1 MQFEFF
7 FDISSPWT
15 YIAFHNVRP
24 MAKEF
29 GVAITWRPFL
39 VGGVFNTI
47 NPSVYES
54 REHLVPAKA
63 AYRDKDLADWAR
75 VTGIPLIW
83 EPTVFP
89 VNSVKAMRGCLVT
102 QQAGRLE
109 DVADVFFDL
118 YWAEDRD
125 ISQDDVLTLGCER
138 IGFDQ
143 KVFFD
148 GIAEPA
154 VKQQLKDN
162 TEELIRRG
170 GFGTPTMFVNKDDM
184 YFGND
189 RLLLVREV
197 FKRGAE

>member
-24 MAKEF
+24 IAAEYN
-29 GVAITWRPFL
+29 VTIEWRPIL
-39 VGGVFNTI
+39 VGGIFNTI
-47 NPSVYES
+47 NPSVYEF
-54 REHLVPAKA
+54 RANPVPAKL
-63 AYRDKDLADWAR
+63 AYRDKDIADWAR
-75 VTGIPLIW
+75 APGLPLVW
-83 EPTVFP
+83 EPKVFP
-89 VNSVKAMRGCLVT
+89 VNSVKAMRGCLVAERT
-102 QQAGRLE
+102 GRLV
-109 DVADVFFDL
+109 DLADVFFNL

-125 ISQDDVLTLGCER
+125 ISQDEVLALGCER

-143 KVFFD
+143 KIFFD
-148 GIAEPA
+148 GINEPA

-162 TEELIRRG
+162 TEELMRRG

-189 RLLLVREV
+189 RLLLVREA
-197 FKRGAE
+197 FERGAA